1 MKTGSQRLVPVPERK
16 SKKVMMLWEQSLFE
30 RVWSFCQDA
39 DCSMSE
45 LSRAALRDFL
55 DKHESDSKAGEN
67 GRQG

>member
-1 MKTGSQRLVPVPERK
+1 MESGLQRLRVVSERK
-16 SKKVMMLWEQSLFE
+16 SRKVTMLWEQRLFE
-30 RVWSFCQDA
+30 RVRLFCQDA